1 MGMFDALAGQV
12 AGALGEQLGGQAKL
26 VQAVLSLI
34 NSPQVGGLQGL
45 IAAFQR
51 EGLGEIVQSWLSQGA
66 NLPVSASQLG
76 NVLGSAAVA
85 SAAQE
90 AGMQAPAL
98 LSQLTQLLP
107 TLMDQLSPDGALPQ
121 GDAMAQVGSLLGG
134 LLK

>member
-98 LSQLTQLLP
+98 LGQLTQLLP